1 MTETARHLL
10 ARRLADRYA
19 LLRKRLAARLGS
31 ADLATE
37 ALHETWLRLSKNK
50 DSATIANPDAYLFR
64 AALNNAMKMSA
75 AERRSLSAVEIEAV
89 LDLADDAP
97 DAERI
102 IIARQELAA
111 LKRALASLS
120 RRQREIFLESYAGEA
135 THADLAARYKV
146 SIRTVQN
153 ELRTALLHVMGR
165 LLEKDVFAKQAVKV
179 SRKR

>member
-10 ARRLADRYA
+10 ARRLVDRYA
-19 LLRKRLAARLGS
+19 MLRKRLTSRLGS
-31 ADLATE
+31 TDLATE
-37 ALHETWLRLSKNK
+37 ALHETWLRLSK
-50 DSATIANPDAYLFR
+50 SEEPATVTNPDAYLFR
-64 AALNNAMKMSA
+64 AALNNALKLSA
-75 AERRSLSAVEIEAV
+75 AERRSLSALEIDAV

-102 IIARQELAA
+102 IIAREELAT

-120 RRQREIFLESYAGEA
+120 RRQRDIFLESYAGEA
-135 THADLAARYKV
+135 SHADMAARYKV
-146 SIRTVQN
+146 SIRTIQAD
-153 ELRTALLHVMGR
+153 LRIALLHVMAR

>member
-1 MTETARHLL
+1 MTGTARRLL

-19 LLRKRLAARLGS
+19 MLRKRLAARLGS

-37 ALHETWLRLSKNK
+37 ALHETWLRLSKSE
-50 DSATIANPDAYLFR
+50 DPATVANPDAYLFR
-64 AALNNAMKMSA
+64 AALNNAMKLSA
-75 AERRSLSAVEIEAV
+75 AERRSLSAVEIDAV

-97 DAERI
+97 DAERTM
-102 IIARQELAA
+102 IAKEELAT

-120 RRQREIFLESYAGEA
+120 RRQREIFLESYVGEA

-146 SIRTVQN
+146 SIRTIQS
-153 ELRTALLHVMGR
+153 ELRTALLHVMAR
-165 LLEKDVFAKQAVKV
+165 LIDRNVFAKQPVKV